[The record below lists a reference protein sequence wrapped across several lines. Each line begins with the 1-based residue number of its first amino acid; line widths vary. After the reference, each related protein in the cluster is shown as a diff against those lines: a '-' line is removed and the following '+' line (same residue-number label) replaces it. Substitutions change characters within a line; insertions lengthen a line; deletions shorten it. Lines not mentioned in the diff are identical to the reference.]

1 MPSAFLRATIV
12 ALACVAGHAAFASPA
27 SPRSDPD
34 IFPGAAFDAVES
46 AALTVDRRPPR
57 VFRTSVA
64 FDIVVNYYRY
74 KRKQAVNIVAEP
86 LAAPFERIARALA
99 RGGSHTLLQSRFVQD
114 FHRHAFGGR
123 TVDAR
128 RAAPAWQDFA
138 RRIAGP
144 TQRIGEGNRV
154 TIYRP
159 YVSRSNFAVVEDTVI
174 ILHSVGGG
182 SR

>member
-1 MPSAFLRATIV
+1 MPSAFLRATV
-12 ALACVAGHAAFASPA
+12 VVLACVAGLATSASPA
-27 SPRSDPD
+27 SPRPDPD
-34 IFPGAAFDAVES
+34 IFPGATFDAAES
-46 AALTVDRRPPR
+46 AALTLDGRAPR
-57 VFRTSVA
+57 VFRTSHD

-74 KRKQAVNIVAEP
+74 KRKQGVNIVAEP

-99 RGGSHTLLQSRFVQD
+99 RGGSRALLQSRLVQD
-114 FHRHAFGGR
+114 FHQHAFGARVVEAGR
-123 TVDAR
+123 AV
-128 RAAPAWQDFA
+128 PAWQDFA

-144 TQRIGEGNRV
+144 TQRIGEGNRI

-159 YVSRSNFAVVEDTVI
+159 YVSRRNFAVVEDTVI